1 MDTITSKQVESVR
14 ARAVDDETRAIAE
27 RGCLI
32 PWGVADDLGSEA
44 IDWLR
49 TRLGARVTRGADGMI
64 VESPELS
71 ARLSRTAANSDRWA
85 APRD

>member
-1 MDTITSKQVESVR
+1 MDTITHKQVESVR
-14 ARAVDDETRAIAE
+14 VRAVDDHTRAMASS
-27 RGCLI
+27 GCLI
-32 PWGVADDLGSEA
+32 PWSVADDLGAEA
-44 IDWLR
+44 MDWIR
-49 TRLGARVTRGADGMI
+49 TRLGVRVTRGADGML